1 MRAWR
6 LAFAIP
12 GVALLGFGIF
22 RLVTEIPFGNL
33 AMLALWLSAAVL
45 IHDGLL
51 SPLVVGAGRALQR
64 VPARVRGYLQG
75 SLIASAVVTVIA
87 LPLIYRRGS
96 QPESKAL
103 LRQDYA
109 AHLGLLVSVI
119 VGVCL
124 LGYAVRVA
132 RDYRPAARRELPAGR
147 EQRLQ
152 HDGED
157 DLAGERP
164 LPPPAREQRGTE

>member
-1 MRAWR
+1 MRTWR
-6 LAFAIP
+6 LAFAIA

-22 RLVTEIPFGNL
+22 RLVTQIPFGNL
-33 AMLALWLSAAVL
+33 AMLALWLFAAVV

-51 SPLVVGAGRALQR
+51 SPLVIGTGRTLER
-64 VPARVRGYLQG
+64 VPARARRYLQG

-96 QPESKAL
+96 QPDSKAL
-103 LRQDYA
+103 LQQNYA

-132 RDYRPAARRELPAGR
+132 RDYRPSTSRELPAGR
-147 EQRLQ
+147 EQRLKQ
-152 HDGED
+152 DGED
-157 DLAGERP
+157 DLSDERP
-164 LPPPAREQRGTE
+164 LPPPGREQRGTE